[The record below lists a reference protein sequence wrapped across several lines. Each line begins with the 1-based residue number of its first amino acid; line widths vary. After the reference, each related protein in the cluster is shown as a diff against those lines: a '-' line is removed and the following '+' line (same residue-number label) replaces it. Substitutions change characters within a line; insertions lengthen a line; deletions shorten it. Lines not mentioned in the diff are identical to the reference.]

1 MYVAAM
7 IHFLGSS
14 YHGDLPQCKQP
25 QTLIQKWQHIWKM
38 QLQEKGRNYG
48 GIVSAYLLLVKE
60 GLYGQDIKL
69 NLVTSMLKRLKAY
82 KMTKRHLEACHGK
95 TTKWY

>member
-1 MYVAAM
+1 
-7 IHFLGSS
+7 
-14 YHGDLPQCKQP
+14 
-25 QTLIQKWQHIWKM
+25 M

-82 KMTKRHLEACHGK
+82 KMTKTHLEAYHGK
-95 TTKWY
+95 TTKWYKKMSEGSE

>member
-1 MYVAAM
+1 MAAQ
-7 IHFLGSS
+7 F
-14 YHGDLPQCKQP
+14 QP
-25 QTLIQKWQHIWKM
+25 I
-38 QLQEKGRNYG
+38 
-48 GIVSAYLLLVKE
+48 KE

-95 TTKWY
+95 TTKWYKKIAKRIRMVL